1 MHDTIDLNV
10 DCGESFGAWRMG
22 NDETVLP
29 LVSSANIACGF
40 HAGDPQVMARTCELA
55 RRHGI
60 SVGAHPGLPDL
71 QGFGRRPMVIS
82 DSDIETLVTYQIGAL
97 QAIAARAKTRVAHV
111 KVHGALYNIAEGDSV
126 LASAIA
132 RAIKAVD
139 ATLIWIVGAGSAL
152 IAAGEEAG
160 LRIAVEGFPDR
171 AYTDDGRLMSR
182 HLPGA
187 VIRDP
192 DLAAEQAVRMAVGGE
207 IRTENGHILKRQF
220 QTLCIHG
227 DEPTAVAVAG
237 AVRMALSSARVRIIA
252 LPEMLEYAPQERQA
266 AYR

>member
-1 MHDTIDLNV
+1 MHNAIDLNV

-82 DSDIETLVTYQIGAL
+82 ESDIETLVTYQIGAL

-139 ATLIWIVGAGSAL
+139 PSLVWIVGAGSAL
-152 IAAGEEAG
+152 IPAGEESG

-187 VIRDP
+187 VIRDSN
-192 DLAAEQAVRMAVGGE
+192 LAAEQAVRMAVAGE
-207 IRTENGHILKRQF
+207 IRTASGHILKGRF

-237 AVRMALSSARVRIIA
+237 AIRMALSAARVRIIA
-252 LPEMLEYAPQERQA
+252 LPEILDAETHER
-266 AYR
+266 